1 MKKEYFFLVIVGF
14 FLASYV
20 LNFLAGPVSLALKS
34 PFQFLAAA
42 SLAKYPFT
50 AVEIALK
57 TIALALSL
65 VLMLSLIE
73 KNYLLKAVIVLIAGA
88 LGILYAI
95 QQIATATRVTPIQWT
110 LAFGYAGFLLS
121 PALIYYLIRGAV
133 EGAYQ
138 GLTKSKPRHQ
148 SSDSEKRT
156 EGPERLKGVE
166 GKKDDNIWEGRRS

>member
-34 PFQFLAAA
+34 PFQFLAATN
-42 SLAKYPFT
+42 LAKYPFT

-65 VLMLSLIE
+65 ILILSLME

-88 LGILYAI
+88 MGILYAI
-95 QQIATATRVTPIQWT
+95 QQIATAAQVTPIQWT
-110 LAFGYAGFLLS
+110 LAFCYAGFLSL
-121 PALIYYLIRGAV
+121 PAMIYYLIRGAI

-148 SSDSEKRT
+148 SSDSEKRAA
-156 EGPERLKGVE
+156 GPERLKGVE
-166 GKKDDNIWEGRRS
+166 GKKDDDIWEDSS